1 MKKNNKNI
9 NDYEIDLSALL
20 RKFWEEKFLILS
32 ISVMFVIAGFF
43 YSYLT
48 PKVYKTEINIREA
61 NKSSFE
67 FLRPVFVLEGSTF
80 SEINK
85 TLEQITD
92 EFNNEFK
99 IQLSSFNNLAQFYST
114 TNNSAKHSIKNISV
128 KINPI
133 NEKQDLKS
141 TFIVSFK
148 TPLLEDRFFTD
159 YIVYAQQK
167 ALTKNLNNI
176 EKRIIGL
183 IYFYKINLNIAKQV
197 DLNKD
202 TFHLAQLNSNRISSE
217 LLFNRGTTVLIEQIV
232 LLEDNLKLV
241 KKMNL
246 NIVDYSEYKV
256 ENINKLSVVTKSTIY
271 YISVAFVLGFFLSL
285 IIVVIKDLNKKIS

>member
-20 RKFWEEKFLILS
+20 KKFWEEKFLILS

-67 FLRPVFVLEGSTF
+67 FLRPVFSLEGNTF

-85 TLEQITD
+85 ILEQITD

-99 IQLSSFNNLAQFYST
+99 IQLSSFNNLAEVYST

-167 ALTKNLNNI
+167 ALTKNLNNV
-176 EKRIIGL
+176 EKRIILL
-183 IYFYKINLNIAKQV
+183 IYFYKINLNIAKQIN
-197 DLNKD
+197 LNKE
-202 TFHLAQLNSNRISSE
+202 TLHTAQLNSNSSSE

-232 LLEDNLKLV
+232 LLEDNLKQV
-241 KKMNL
+241 KKMNQ
-246 NIVDYSEYKV
+246 NIVDYSEYNV
-256 ENINKLSVVTKSTIY
+256 ESINKLSVVTKSTIY

-285 IIVVIKDLNKKIS
+285 IIVVTKDLNKKIS